1 MRIGEALLGSLAPP
15 PYRLGIVLGYAFA
28 FVVAQCQNVLRLG
41 VSLLGS
47 LAIPLYR
54 LGIVFGYAFAI
65 VVAIA

>member
-15 PYRLGIVLGYAFA
+15 PYRLGIVFGYAFA
-28 FVVAQCQNVLRLG
+28 VAQCQNVLRLG